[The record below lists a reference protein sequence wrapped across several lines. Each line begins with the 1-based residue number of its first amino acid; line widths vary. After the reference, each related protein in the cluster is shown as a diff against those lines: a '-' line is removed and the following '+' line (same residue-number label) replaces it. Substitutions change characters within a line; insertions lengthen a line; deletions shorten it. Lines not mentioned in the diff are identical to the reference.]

1 MAKFVAAAA
10 IDRGLPGAVALEARA
25 HTGGDLF
32 LKDFA
37 FGNRAVTGLAFHGGP
52 GVNRMAEED
61 KIRQAIDPHPRNRLL
76 PGGELSQL
84 ANRGNILIDRGVA
97 DHALVCLRNAGPL
110 LALGLR
116 VAILAFDTGGRVPPM
131 TEGNRLR
138 RYGKGKLLLN
148 SLICGLLGQ

>member
-1 MAKFVAAAA
+1 MHATDRSSAFDAVACGQYWPDANSPPAKRGANFVDRSRSGASQLMAKFVAAAA

-61 KIRQAIDPHPRNRLL
+61 KIRQ
-76 PGGELSQL
+76 
-84 ANRGNILIDRGVA
+84 
-97 DHALVCLRNAGPL
+97 
-110 LALGLR
+110 
-116 VAILAFDTGGRVPPM
+116 
-131 TEGNRLR
+131 
-138 RYGKGKLLLN
+138 
-148 SLICGLLGQ
+148 